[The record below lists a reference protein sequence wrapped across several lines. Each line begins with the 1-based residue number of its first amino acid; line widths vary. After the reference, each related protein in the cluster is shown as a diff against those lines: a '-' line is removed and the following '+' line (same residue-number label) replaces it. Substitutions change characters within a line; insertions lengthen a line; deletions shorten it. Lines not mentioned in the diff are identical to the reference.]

1 MFDEAEWGGDKENLV
16 LAWRYS
22 KIMLLLLMYGLVVLR
37 TGRNDSLL
45 YLHMMKKVFALFA
58 FSLLCSLSYGYS
70 LQRFINIYKEKD
82 GARCK
87 VLNRDSRFND
97 VPDDAFSPLSMKL
110 RSGSLKVMGIEKM
123 VTLQLDSCREEVR
136 ESFVD
141 GVYDV
146 IPMDYSWLTE
156 KGGYSIYMSNSDEEY
171 AVTLIIDQC
180 THEAIGHIHQ
190 RESRL
195 LVVNDKHIGIDSDK
209 FGRYLEQGAEK
220 LGESMYE
227 AGEKIK
233 GGLQRLQER
242 AKEWQ
247 EESENEGL
255 YLF

>member
-1 MFDEAEWGGDKENLV
+1 MD
-16 LAWRYS
+16 
-22 KIMLLLLMYGLVVLR
+22 LLCFG

-70 LQRFINIYKEKD
+70 LQRFINTCKEKD

-87 VLNRDSRFND
+87 VFNRDSHFND

-110 RSGSLKVMGIEKM
+110 RSGSLKVMGIEEM
-123 VTLQLDSCREEVR
+123 VVLQLDLCSETVREE
-136 ESFVD
+136 FVD
-141 GVYDV
+141 KVYDV
-146 IPMDYSWLTE
+146 IPMDYSLLTE

-171 AVTLIIDQC
+171 AYVLIVNNKKPGLTLMY
-180 THEAIGHIHQ
+180 
-190 RESRL
+190 
-195 LVVNDKHIGIDSDK
+195 VVNSFVRALVNDEGDGIDSDK

-247 EESENEGL
+247 EESEDEDL